1 MDAVADE
8 GLSTARMRPRHPAL
22 RSALARLQ
30 RGETLAGM
38 EAERLE
44 RQLQRL
50 RSPHRHDDH
59 DVAKDDQEDVIDR
72 SARPLRRGYAT
83 ATGTDRLAARS
94 GRDHIPFYR
103 DAGGLRISSLGIGTY
118 RGACDAATDR
128 SYVEAIR
135 LALSGGVNLVDTS
148 LNYRAQR
155 SERGVGRAI
164 DAFIDRDGGS
174 RDEIVVCSKG
184 GFLVPRGF
192 AAGSVDRGEVAGG
205 MHCLAPAF
213 LADQIERSRTN
224 LGIETI
230 DIYYLHNPETQ
241 LDFIDIAT
249 FRRRMVAAFEQ
260 LERAVADGFIQSY
273 GTATWNGYWESRLSL
288 PQLLGWAREVA
299 GDSHHFRFVQLPFN
313 FALDDLLDGGGQVS
327 VLDVAAELGVGV
339 IASASLWEA
348 RLAEDLP
355 AAVGDAMA
363 GLDTDAQRAI
373 QFVRSTPGI
382 AAALVG
388 MRSPA
393 HVAENLGVAR
403 VPPLAAAAFT
413 RVRGL
418 VA

>member
-1 MDAVADE
+1 
-8 GLSTARMRPRHPAL
+8 MRPRHPAL

-30 RGETLAGM
+30 RGETLSGTD
-38 EAERLE
+38 AERLE

-50 RSPHRHDDH
+50 RPPHQHDPH
-59 DVAKDDQEDVIDR
+59 DPAEDDQEDVMDR
-72 SARPLRRGYAT
+72 PARQLRRGHAT
-83 ATGTDRLAARS
+83 NTGAERLAARS
-94 GRDHIPFYR
+94 GRDHVPFYR
-103 DAGGLRISSLGIGTY
+103 DAGGLRVSSLGIGTY

-135 LALSGGVNLVDTS
+135 LALRGGVNLIDTS
-148 LNYRAQR
+148 LNYRDQR
-155 SERGVGRAI
+155 SERSVGRAI
-164 DAFIDRDGGS
+164 DAFIDQDGGS

-184 GFLVPRGF
+184 GFLVPGGF

-205 MHCLAPAF
+205 IHCLAPAF

-224 LGIETI
+224 LGIETL

-241 LDFIDIAT
+241 LDFIDVAT
-249 FRRRMVAAFEQ
+249 FRRRIVAAFEQ

-288 PQLLGWAREVA
+288 PQLIDSAREVA

-313 FALDDLLDGGGQVS
+313 LALDDLLDGGGRES
-327 VLDVAAELGVGV
+327 VLDTAAELGVGV

-355 AAVGDAMA
+355 AAFGDAMA

-373 QFVRSTPGI
+373 HFVRSAPGI

-403 VPPLAAAAFT
+403 VLPMAATAFT
-413 RVRGL
+413 RLREF